1 MFMATIDKAK
11 GQAVEEHSLS
21 SFDKK
26 RGKVAAYSA
35 QKHKKYRVVS
45 VQKMERADIHGHIG
59 KTSEKSESTSQTSKR
74 SETMRKIL
82 YGTNRNNHSNRERKS
97 EVKAQNNASST
108 EAVQDLKKFSYLQNR
123 EVSDSSVSE
132 QRKNITPEM
141 AERMKRA
148 AYLDRL
154 NKDKI
159 KTSAARA
166 DSAPDNTAK
175 SVTSD
180 DTEPHSGYADKKP
193 YEHKFL
199 SETADSII
207 PEVKKAITPEMAE
220 RMKRAAFIEQ
230 KNAEA
235 IRLNRATAVAEA
247 EDVPVEHP
255 KNEEQTE
262 ENISDVPLEHL
273 EDSEEKSPTSTY
285 LGNSD
290 KAVFDTYNGEVRA
303 YRAKKAYGEF
313 AKKQK
318 NSIFP
323 NVGGSVVSAETQKAI
338 SDAQNISQTL
348 QSSDSAGS
356 AVLDVSATLAAVEA
370 KKMVKKLA
378 ETDLKKKKRVDERME
393 NHGNRFGIGSEHA
406 KEVIKDK
413 DEKIKNTNDKSCRSN
428 EADGEKQGSSKVGN
442 GIKLQEEKQEYAKK
456 QRVKEIRN
464 KRKDIFFKENKKI
477 EGSIVNTAVKG
488 GAVKGALKKK
498 AVSLILGGGAG
509 AVVLPVFL
517 AVLVYILISAF
528 FGWLSP
534 FSYSLAGEDNDPNTG
549 LPTEHNAESKAE
561 IIDGYTLMVK
571 NYLDVAQ
578 AYYYLNYGDWYGGV
592 YVYESAGLDF
602 GTFFADYCQDLIAE
616 IQAQYQPLIDQA
628 PNPQAAMAISNAM
641 GEAIRQA
648 LANAR
653 EAALDEYTELI
664 QSLEDELSPNEHRQ
678 HYEVE
683 VGYSS
688 NGVDDATEFSGMPVV
703 GTNQFGNT
711 EINSDLSAEEMLA
724 YVALYKS
731 LITMNPEEENP
742 DADDEEMQLNIT
754 TQDIMDFFEKTEYI
768 PITTEVTHD
777 NPCTG
782 MNCKRRMIQTDSGY
796 FWEYYCDSDH
806 DNLTGEIG
814 ACPAADEL
822 LEKIIDL
829 TGAEENGID
838 TEQAQEIIDSYIDM
852 FKKELDIDEGDFRK
866 FGAADNSKA
875 QEVYQKLIDG
885 ELSGADIWQIDTPIG
900 EEGASEET

>member
-1 MFMATIDKAK
+1 MATIDKAK
-11 GQAVEEHSLS
+11 GQAVEKHSLS

-59 KTSEKSESTSQTSKR
+59 KNSEKSESTPQTSKR
-74 SETMRKIL
+74 SETMRKML
-82 YGTNRNNHSNRERKS
+82 CGTNRNNHSNRDRKNEGKTS
-97 EVKAQNNASST
+97 ENT
-108 EAVQDLKKFSYLQNR
+108 EHSGIFANSEN
-123 EVSDSSVSE
+123 SVSVS
-132 QRKNITPEM
+132 KTITPEI

-180 DTEPHSGYADKKP
+180 DTEPHTGYADKKP

-199 SETADSII
+199 SETADSVI

-235 IRLNRATAVAEA
+235 IRLNRATVVSET

-262 ENISDVPLEHL
+262 ENISDVPVEHL
-273 EDSEEKSPTSTY
+273 EDSEEKSPTSAY
-285 LGNSD
+285 LDNSEH
-290 KAVFDTYNGEVRA
+290 AVFDTYNGEVRA

-318 NSIFP
+318 GSIVP
-323 NVGGSVVSAETQKAI
+323 NAGGSVVSAETQKAI
-338 SDAQNISQTL
+338 NDAQNVFQTL

-428 EADGEKQGSSKVGN
+428 EAAAEKQRSSKVGN

-653 EAALDEYTELI
+653 EAALAEYTELI
-664 QSLEDELSPNEHRQ
+664 QSLEDELSPSEHRQ

-688 NGVDDATEFSGMPVV
+688 NGVDDATEFSGKPVV
-703 GTNQFGNT
+703 GTNHFGNT

-754 TQDIMDFFEKTEYI
+754 PQDIMDFFEKTEYI

-814 ACPAADEL
+814 ACHVADEL

-875 QEVYQKLIDG
+875 QEFYQKLIDG

>member
-1 MFMATIDKAK
+1 MATIDKAK

-59 KTSEKSESTSQTSKR
+59 KNPKKSESTPQTPKR
-74 SETMRKIL
+74 SETMRKML
-82 YGTNRNNHSNRERKS
+82 YGTNRNNHSNRDRKNEGKTS
-97 EVKAQNNASST
+97 ENT
-108 EAVQDLKKFSYLQNR
+108 EHSGIFANSEN
-123 EVSDSSVSE
+123 SVSVS
-132 QRKNITPEM
+132 KTITPEI

-159 KTSAARA
+159 KTFATRS
-166 DSAPDNTAK
+166 DISPDIDVSDNAENHSHDK
-175 SVTSD
+175 MSV
-180 DTEPHSGYADKKP
+180 PHSEYEKK
-193 YEHKFL
+193 YL
-199 SETADSII
+199 SETADSVI
-207 PEVKKAITPEMAE
+207 PKAKKAITPEMAE

-235 IRLNRATAVAEA
+235 IRLNRATVVAE
-247 EDVPVEHP
+247 
-255 KNEEQTE
+255 TE
-262 ENISDVPLEHL
+262 DVPLEHL
-273 EDSEEKSPTSTY
+273 EQTEKNIADVPVEHLEETEEKSPTSTY

-318 NSIFP
+318 GSIVP
-323 NVGGSVVSAETQKAI
+323 NVGGSAVSAETQKAI
-338 SDAQNISQTL
+338 SNVQNVSQTL

-356 AVLDVSATLAAVEA
+356 AVLDVSVTLAAVEA

-393 NHGNRFGIGSEHA
+393 NHGNRFGIGSNHKDKVE
-406 KEVIKDK
+406 KDK
-413 DEKIKNTNDKSCRSN
+413 DEKFKNTNDKSCRSN

-442 GIKLQEEKQEYAKK
+442 SHKLREEKQEYAKEQK
-456 QRVKEIRN
+456 SKKIRN
-464 KRKDIFFKENKKI
+464 RRKDIFFKENKKI

-509 AVVLPVFL
+509 AIVLPVFL

-653 EAALDEYTELI
+653 EAALAEYTELI

-688 NGVDDATEFSGMPVV
+688 NGVDDATEFSGKPVV
-703 GTNQFGNT
+703 GTNYFGNT

-731 LITMNPEEENP
+731 LITMNPDEENP

-754 TQDIMDFFEKTEYI
+754 PQDIMDFFEKTEYI

-814 ACPAADEL
+814 ACPDADEL
-822 LEKIIDL
+822 LEKVIDL

-838 TEQAQEIIDSYIDM
+838 TEQAQKLIDSYIDM

-875 QEVYQKLIDG
+875 QEFYQKLIDG
-885 ELSGADIWQIDTPIG
+885 ELSGADIWEIDTPIG

>member
-1 MFMATIDKAK
+1 MATIDKAK

-59 KTSEKSESTSQTSKR
+59 KNPKKSESTPQTPKR
-74 SETMRKIL
+74 SETMRKML
-82 YGTNRNNHSNRERKS
+82 YGTNRNNHSNRDRKNEGKTS
-97 EVKAQNNASST
+97 ENT
-108 EAVQDLKKFSYLQNR
+108 EHSGIFANSEN
-123 EVSDSSVSE
+123 SVSVS
-132 QRKNITPEM
+132 KTITPEM

-159 KTSAARA
+159 KTSAARS
-166 DSAPDNTAK
+166 DISPDIDVSDNAENHSHDK
-175 SVTSD
+175 MSV
-180 DTEPHSGYADKKP
+180 PHSEYEKK
-193 YEHKFL
+193 YL
-199 SETADSII
+199 SETSDSII

-318 NSIFP
+318 GSIVP

-413 DEKIKNTNDKSCRSN
+413 DEKIQNFKNRDKSHRDE
-428 EADGEKQGSSKVGN
+428 EAAAEKQRSSKVGN
-442 GIKLQEEKQEYAKK
+442 SHKLREEKQEYAKEQK
-456 QRVKEIRN
+456 SKKIRN
-464 KRKDIFFKENKKI
+464 RRKDIFFKENKKI

-498 AVSLILGGGAG
+498 AVSLIMGGGAG

-528 FGWLSP
+528 FGWLST

-602 GTFFADYCQDLIAE
+602 GTFFADHCQDLVAE

-653 EAALDEYTELI
+653 EAALAEYTELI

-688 NGVDDATEFSGMPVV
+688 NGVDDATEFSGKPVV

-731 LITMNPEEENP
+731 LITMNPDEENP

-754 TQDIMDFFEKTEYI
+754 PQDIMDFFEKTEYI
-768 PITTEVTHD
+768 PITTVITHD

-782 MNCKRRMIQTDSGY
+782 MNCKRRLIQTDSGY

-814 ACPAADEL
+814 VCPAADEL

-838 TEQAQEIIDSYIDM
+838 TEQAQELIDSYIDM

-875 QEVYQKLIDG
+875 QEFYQKLIDG

>member
-82 YGTNRNNHSNRERKS
+82 YGTNRNNHSNRERKKEGKTS
-97 EVKAQNNASST
+97 ENT
-108 EAVQDLKKFSYLQNR
+108 EHSGIFANSEN
-123 EVSDSSVSE
+123 SVSVS
-132 QRKNITPEM
+132 KTITPEM

-159 KTSAARA
+159 KTSAAR
-166 DSAPDNTAK
+166 SEISPDIDISDNAGNYSHDK
-175 SVTSD
+175 MSV
-180 DTEPHSGYADKKP
+180 PHSEYEKK
-193 YEHKFL
+193 YL
-199 SETADSII
+199 SETPDSVI
-207 PEVKKAITPEMAE
+207 PEAKKAITPEMAE

-273 EDSEEKSPTSTY
+273 EDSEEKSPTITY

-290 KAVFDTYNGEVRA
+290 KAVFDTYNSEVRA
-303 YRAKKAYGEF
+303 YRAKKAYGDF

-318 NSIFP
+318 SSIVP

-338 SDAQNISQTL
+338 NDAQNVFQTL

-428 EADGEKQGSSKVGN
+428 EAAAEKQRSSKVGN
-442 GIKLQEEKQEYAKK
+442 SHKLREEKQEYAKK
-456 QRVKEIRN
+456 QKSKEIRN
-464 KRKDIFFKENKKI
+464 KRKEIFIKENQKI
-477 EGSIVNTAVKG
+477 PGSVCNAAKGGIVKTAV
-488 GAVKGALKKK
+488 KKK

-509 AVVLPVFL
+509 AIVLPVFL

-602 GTFFADYCQDLIAE
+602 GTFFADHCQDLVAE

-653 EAALDEYTELI
+653 EAALAEYTERI

-688 NGVDDATEFSGMPVV
+688 NGVDDATEFSGKPVV
-703 GTNQFGNT
+703 GTNQLGNT

-731 LITMNPEEENP
+731 LITMNPEETAPDADNP

-754 TQDIMDFFEKTEYI
+754 PQDIMDFFEKTEYI

-782 MNCKRRMIQTDSGY
+782 MNCKRRLIQTDSGY

-838 TEQAQEIIDSYIDM
+838 TEQAQGLIDSYIDM

-875 QEVYQKLIDG
+875 QEFYQKLING

>member
-59 KTSEKSESTSQTSKR
+59 KNPKKSESTPQTPKR
-74 SETMRKIL
+74 SETMRKML
-82 YGTNRNNHSNRERKS
+82 YGTNRNNHSNRDRKNEGKTS
-97 EVKAQNNASST
+97 ENT
-108 EAVQDLKKFSYLQNR
+108 EHSGIFANSEN
-123 EVSDSSVSE
+123 SVSVS
-132 QRKNITPEM
+132 KTITPEI

-159 KTSAARA
+159 KTFATRS
-166 DSAPDNTAK
+166 DISPDIDVSDNAENHSHDK
-175 SVTSD
+175 MSV
-180 DTEPHSGYADKKP
+180 PHSEYEKK
-193 YEHKFL
+193 YL
-199 SETADSII
+199 SETADSVI
-207 PEVKKAITPEMAE
+207 PEAKKAITPEMAE

-235 IRLNRATAVAEA
+235 IRLNRATVVAE
-247 EDVPVEHP
+247 
-255 KNEEQTE
+255 TE
-262 ENISDVPLEHL
+262 DVPLEHL
-273 EDSEEKSPTSTY
+273 EQTEKNIADVPVEHLEETEEKSPTSTY

-318 NSIFP
+318 GSIVP
-323 NVGGSVVSAETQKAI
+323 NVGGSAVSAETQKAI
-338 SDAQNISQTL
+338 SNVQNVSQTL

-393 NHGNRFGIGSEHA
+393 NHGNRFGIGSNHKDKVE
-406 KEVIKDK
+406 KDK

-442 GIKLQEEKQEYAKK
+442 SHKLREEKQEYAKK
-456 QRVKEIRN
+456 QKSKEIRN
-464 KRKDIFFKENKKI
+464 RQKGIFIKENKKI

-498 AVSLILGGGAG
+498 AVSLIMGGGAG
-509 AVVLPVFL
+509 AVILPVFL

-653 EAALDEYTELI
+653 EAALAEYTELI

-688 NGVDDATEFSGMPVV
+688 NGVDDATEFSGKPVV
-703 GTNQFGNT
+703 GTNYFGNT

-731 LITMNPEEENP
+731 LITMNPDEENP

-754 TQDIMDFFEKTEYI
+754 PQDIMDFFEKTEYI

-814 ACPAADEL
+814 ACPAANEL
-822 LEKIIDL
+822 LEKIIEL

-838 TEQAQEIIDSYIDM
+838 TEQAQELIDSYIDM

-875 QEVYQKLIDG
+875 QEFYQKLIDG
-885 ELSGADIWQIDTPIG
+885 ELSGADIWEIDTPIG

>member
-1 MFMATIDKAK
+1 MATIDKAK

-26 RGKVAAYSA
+26 RGKVAACSA

-59 KTSEKSESTSQTSKR
+59 RTSEKSESTSQTPKR

-97 EVKAQNNASST
+97 EVKRENNN
-108 EAVQDLKKFSYLQNR
+108 VQDLKKSSYLQGR
-123 EVSDSSVSE
+123 ENPDSSVSE
-132 QRKNITPEM
+132 QLKSITPEM

-159 KTSAARA
+159 KTSAAR
-166 DSAPDNTAK
+166 SEISPDIDISDNAGNYSHDK
-175 SVTSD
+175 MSV
-180 DTEPHSGYADKKP
+180 PHSEYEKK
-193 YEHKFL
+193 YL
-199 SETADSII
+199 SETTDSVI
-207 PEVKKAITPEMAE
+207 PEAKKAITPEMAE

-318 NSIFP
+318 GSIVP
-323 NVGGSVVSAETQKAI
+323 NVGGSAVSAETQKAI
-338 SDAQNISQTL
+338 SNVQNVSQTL

-393 NHGNRFGIGSEHA
+393 NHGNRFGIGSNHKDKVE
-406 KEVIKDK
+406 KDK
-413 DEKIKNTNDKSCRSN
+413 DEKIKNTNDKSHRSN

-442 GIKLQEEKQEYAKK
+442 SHKLREEKQEYVKK
-456 QRVKEIRN
+456 QKSKEIRN
-464 KRKDIFFKENKKI
+464 RRKDIFFKENKKI

-602 GTFFADYCQDLIAE
+602 GTFFADYCQDLVAE

-653 EAALDEYTELI
+653 EAALAEYTELI
-664 QSLEDELSPNEHRQ
+664 QSLEDELSPSEHRQ

-688 NGVDDATEFSGMPVV
+688 NGVDDATEFSGKPVV
-703 GTNQFGNT
+703 GTNHFGNT

-754 TQDIMDFFEKTEYI
+754 PQDIMDFFEKTEYI

-814 ACPAADEL
+814 ACHVADEL

-875 QEVYQKLIDG
+875 QEFYQKLIDG

>member
-1 MFMATIDKAK
+1 MATIDKAK

-82 YGTNRNNHSNRERKS
+82 YGTNRNNHSNRERKKEGKTS
-97 EVKAQNNASST
+97 ENT
-108 EAVQDLKKFSYLQNR
+108 EHSGIFANSEN
-123 EVSDSSVSE
+123 SVSVS
-132 QRKNITPEM
+132 KTITPEM

-159 KTSAARA
+159 KTSVAR
-166 DSAPDNTAK
+166 SEISPDIVISDNAGNYSHDK
-175 SVTSD
+175 MSV
-180 DTEPHSGYADKKP
+180 PHSEYEKK
-193 YEHKFL
+193 YL
-199 SETADSII
+199 SETPDSVI
-207 PEVKKAITPEMAE
+207 PEVKKAITLEMAE

-235 IRLNRATAVAEA
+235 IRLNRATVVAEA

-273 EDSEEKSPTSTY
+273 EDSEEKSPTITY

-290 KAVFDTYNGEVRA
+290 KAVFDTYNSEVRA
-303 YRAKKAYGEF
+303 YRAKKAYGDF

-318 NSIFP
+318 SSIVP

-338 SDAQNISQTL
+338 NDAQNVFQTL

-428 EADGEKQGSSKVGN
+428 EAAAEKQRSSKVGN
-442 GIKLQEEKQEYAKK
+442 SHKLREEKQEYAKK
-456 QRVKEIRN
+456 QKSKEIRN
-464 KRKDIFFKENKKI
+464 KRKEIFIKENQKI
-477 EGSIVNTAVKG
+477 PGSVCNAAKGGIVKTAV
-488 GAVKGALKKK
+488 KKK

-509 AVVLPVFL
+509 AIVLPVFL

-602 GTFFADYCQDLIAE
+602 GTFFADHCQDLVAE

-653 EAALDEYTELI
+653 EAALAEYTELI

-703 GTNQFGNT
+703 GTNHFGNT

-731 LITMNPEEENP
+731 LITMNPEEEHPDADNP

-754 TQDIMDFFEKTEYI
+754 PQDIMDFFEKTEYI

-822 LEKIIDL
+822 LEKVIDL

-838 TEQAQEIIDSYIDM
+838 TEQAQKLIDSYIDM

-866 FGAADNSKA
+866 FGTADNSKA
-875 QEVYQKLIDG
+875 QEFYQKLIDG

>member
-1 MFMATIDKAK
+1 MATIDKAK

-59 KTSEKSESTSQTSKR
+59 KTSEKSENTAQTPKR
-74 SETMRKIL
+74 FETMRKML

-97 EVKAQNNASST
+97 EVKRENNN
-108 EAVQDLKKFSYLQNR
+108 VQDLKKSSYLQNR
-123 EVSDSSVSE
+123 ENPDSSVSE
-132 QRKNITPEM
+132 QRKSITPEM

-180 DTEPHSGYADKKP
+180 DTEPHTGYADKKP

-199 SETADSII
+199 SETADSVI

-235 IRLNRATAVAEA
+235 IRLNRATAVAET
-247 EDVPVEHP
+247 EDVPAEHS
-255 KNEEQTE
+255 EQTE
-262 ENISDVPLEHL
+262 ENIADVPVEHL
-273 EDSEEKSPTSTY
+273 EESEEKSPASTY

-303 YRAKKAYGEF
+303 YRAKKAYGDF

-318 NSIFP
+318 NSIVP
-323 NVGGSVVSAETQKAI
+323 NVGGFAVSSETQKAI
-338 SDAQNISQTL
+338 SDAQNVFQTL

-393 NHGNRFGIGSEHA
+393 NHGNRFGIGSNH
-406 KEVIKDK
+406 KDEVEKDK
-413 DEKIKNTNDKSCRSN
+413 DEKIKSSNDKSCRSN

-442 GIKLQEEKQEYAKK
+442 SHKLREEKQEYAKK
-456 QRVKEIRN
+456 QKSKEIRN
-464 KRKDIFFKENKKI
+464 RQKGIFIKENKKI

-498 AVSLILGGGAG
+498 AVSLIMGGGAG
-509 AVVLPVFL
+509 AIVLPVFL

-549 LPTEHNAESKAE
+549 LPTEHNAESKTE
-561 IIDGYTLMVK
+561 IIDGYTLIVK

-653 EAALDEYTELI
+653 EAALAEYTELI

-688 NGVDDATEFSGMPVV
+688 NGVDDATEFSGKPVV

-711 EINSDLSAEEMLA
+711 EINSDLSAEKMLA

-754 TQDIMDFFEKTEYI
+754 PQDIMNFFEKTEYI
-768 PITTEVTHD
+768 TITTEVTHD

-782 MNCKRRMIQTDSGY
+782 MNCKRRLIQTDSGY

-875 QEVYQKLIDG
+875 QEFYQKLIDG

>member
-59 KTSEKSESTSQTSKR
+59 KNPKKSESTPQTPKR
-74 SETMRKIL
+74 SETMRKML
-82 YGTNRNNHSNRERKS
+82 YGTNRNNHSNRDRKNEGKTS
-97 EVKAQNNASST
+97 ENT
-108 EAVQDLKKFSYLQNR
+108 EHSGIFANSEN
-123 EVSDSSVSE
+123 SVSVS
-132 QRKNITPEM
+132 KTITPEI

-159 KTSAARA
+159 KTFATRS
-166 DSAPDNTAK
+166 DISPDIDVSDNAENHSHDK
-175 SVTSD
+175 MSV
-180 DTEPHSGYADKKP
+180 PHSEYEKK
-193 YEHKFL
+193 YL
-199 SETADSII
+199 SETADSVI
-207 PEVKKAITPEMAE
+207 PEAKKAITPEMAE

-235 IRLNRATAVAEA
+235 IRLNRATVVAE
-247 EDVPVEHP
+247 
-255 KNEEQTE
+255 TE
-262 ENISDVPLEHL
+262 DVPLEHL
-273 EDSEEKSPTSTY
+273 EQTEKNIADVPVEHLEETEEKSPTSTY

-290 KAVFDTYNGEVRA
+290 KAVFDTYNCEVRA

-318 NSIFP
+318 GSIVP
-323 NVGGSVVSAETQKAI
+323 NVGGSAVSAETQKAI
-338 SDAQNISQTL
+338 SNVQNVSQTL

-393 NHGNRFGIGSEHA
+393 NHGNRFGIGSNHKDKVE
-406 KEVIKDK
+406 KDK

-442 GIKLQEEKQEYAKK
+442 SHKLREEKQEYAKEQK
-456 QRVKEIRN
+456 SKKIRN
-464 KRKDIFFKENKKI
+464 RRKDIFFKENKKI

-509 AVVLPVFL
+509 AIVLPVFL

-602 GTFFADYCQDLIAE
+602 GTFFADHCQDLVAE

-628 PNPQAAMAISNAM
+628 PNQQAAMAISNAM

-653 EAALDEYTELI
+653 EAALAEYTERI

-688 NGVDDATEFSGMPVV
+688 NGVDDATEFSGKPVV

-731 LITMNPEEENP
+731 LITMNPEETAPDADNP

-754 TQDIMDFFEKTEYI
+754 PQDIMDFFEKTEYI

-782 MNCKRRMIQTDSGY
+782 MNCKRRLIQTDSGY

-838 TEQAQEIIDSYIDM
+838 TEQAQGLIDSYIDM

-875 QEVYQKLIDG
+875 QEFYQKLING

>member
-1 MFMATIDKAK
+1 MATIDKAK

-59 KTSEKSESTSQTSKR
+59 KNSEKSESTSQTPKR
-74 SETMRKIL
+74 SETMRKML
-82 YGTNRNNHSNRERKS
+82 YGTNRNNHSNRERKKEGKTS
-97 EVKAQNNASST
+97 ENT
-108 EAVQDLKKFSYLQNR
+108 EHSGIFANSEN
-123 EVSDSSVSE
+123 SVSVS
-132 QRKNITPEM
+132 KTITPEI

-148 AYLDRL
+148 AYLDKL

-159 KTSAARA
+159 KTAAARA
-166 DSAPDNTAK
+166 DSVPDSAAK
-175 SVTSD
+175 PVASA
-180 DTEPHSGYADKKP
+180 DTVPHSGYEDKKP

-199 SETADSII
+199 SETADSVI
-207 PEVKKAITPEMAE
+207 PEVKKAITPKMAE

-235 IRLNRATAVAEA
+235 IRLNRATVVAEA

-273 EDSEEKSPTSTY
+273 EDSEGKSHTSTY

-303 YRAKKAYGEF
+303 YRAKKAYGDF

-318 NSIFP
+318 SSIVP

-338 SDAQNISQTL
+338 SDVQNVSQTL

-428 EADGEKQGSSKVGN
+428 EADGEKQRSSKVGN

-653 EAALDEYTELI
+653 EAALAEYTELI
-664 QSLEDELSPNEHRQ
+664 QSLEDELSPSEHRQ

-688 NGVDDATEFSGMPVV
+688 NGVDDATEFSGKPVV

-731 LITMNPEEENP
+731 LITMNPDEENP

-754 TQDIMDFFEKTEYI
+754 PQDIMDFFEKTEYI
-768 PITTEVTHD
+768 PITTVITHD

-782 MNCKRRMIQTDSGY
+782 MNCKRRLIQTDSGY

-814 ACPAADEL
+814 VCPAADEL

-838 TEQAQEIIDSYIDM
+838 TEQAQELIDSYIDM

-875 QEVYQKLIDG
+875 QEFYQKLIDG

>member
-1 MFMATIDKAK
+1 MATIDKAK

-59 KTSEKSESTSQTSKR
+59 KNPKKSESTPQTPKR
-74 SETMRKIL
+74 SETMRKML
-82 YGTNRNNHSNRERKS
+82 YGTNRNNHSNRDRKNEGKTS
-97 EVKAQNNASST
+97 ENT
-108 EAVQDLKKFSYLQNR
+108 EHSGIFANSEN
-123 EVSDSSVSE
+123 SVSVS
-132 QRKNITPEM
+132 KTITPEI

-159 KTSAARA
+159 KTFATRS
-166 DSAPDNTAK
+166 DISPDIDVSDNAENHSHDK
-175 SVTSD
+175 MSV
-180 DTEPHSGYADKKP
+180 PHSEYEKK
-193 YEHKFL
+193 YL
-199 SETADSII
+199 SETADSVI
-207 PEVKKAITPEMAE
+207 PEAKKAITPEMAE

-235 IRLNRATAVAEA
+235 IRLNRATVVAE
-247 EDVPVEHP
+247 
-255 KNEEQTE
+255 TE
-262 ENISDVPLEHL
+262 DVPLEHL
-273 EDSEEKSPTSTY
+273 EQTEKNIADVPVEHLEETEEKSPTSTY

-318 NSIFP
+318 GSIVP
-323 NVGGSVVSAETQKAI
+323 NVGGSAVSAETQKAI
-338 SDAQNISQTL
+338 SNVQNVSQTL

-393 NHGNRFGIGSEHA
+393 NHGNRFGIGSNHKDKVE
-406 KEVIKDK
+406 KDK

-442 GIKLQEEKQEYAKK
+442 SHKLREEKQEYAKEQK
-456 QRVKEIRN
+456 SKKIRN
-464 KRKDIFFKENKKI
+464 RRKDIFFKENKKI

-509 AVVLPVFL
+509 AIVLPVFL

-602 GTFFADYCQDLIAE
+602 GTFFADHCQDLVAE

-628 PNPQAAMAISNAM
+628 PNQQAAMAISNAM

-653 EAALDEYTELI
+653 EAALAEYTERI

-688 NGVDDATEFSGMPVV
+688 NGVDDATEFSGKPVV

-731 LITMNPEEENP
+731 LITMNPEETAPDADNP

-754 TQDIMDFFEKTEYI
+754 PQDIMDFFEKTEYI

-782 MNCKRRMIQTDSGY
+782 MNCKRRLIQTDSGY

-838 TEQAQEIIDSYIDM
+838 TEQAQGLIDSYIDM

-875 QEVYQKLIDG
+875 QEFYQKLING

>member
-1 MFMATIDKAK
+1 MATIDKAK

-59 KTSEKSESTSQTSKR
+59 TTSEKSESTPQTSKR
-74 SETMRKIL
+74 SETMRKML
-82 YGTNRNNHSNRERKS
+82 YGTNRNNHSNRERKKEGKTS
-97 EVKAQNNASST
+97 ENT
-108 EAVQDLKKFSYLQNR
+108 EHSGIFANSEN
-123 EVSDSSVSE
+123 SVSVS
-132 QRKNITPEM
+132 KTITPEI

-166 DSAPDNTAK
+166 DSVPDSAAK
-175 SVTSD
+175 PVASA
-180 DTEPHSGYADKKP
+180 DTVPHSGYEDKKSN
-193 YEHKFL
+193 EHKFL
-199 SETADSII
+199 SETADSVI
-207 PEVKKAITPEMAE
+207 PEAKKAITPEMAE

-235 IRLNRATAVAEA
+235 IRLNRATAVAE
-247 EDVPVEHP
+247 
-255 KNEEQTE
+255 TE
-262 ENISDVPLEHL
+262 DVPLEHL
-273 EDSEEKSPTSTY
+273 EQTEENIADVPVEHLEESEEKSPASTY

-323 NVGGSVVSAETQKAI
+323 NVGGFAVSSETQKAI
-338 SDAQNISQTL
+338 SDAQNVSQTL

-428 EADGEKQGSSKVGN
+428 EAAAEKQRSSKVGN
-442 GIKLQEEKQEYAKK
+442 SHKLREEKQEYAKK
-456 QRVKEIRN
+456 QKSKEIRN
-464 KRKDIFFKENKKI
+464 KRKEIFIKENQKI
-477 EGSIVNTAVKG
+477 PGSVCNAAKGGIVKTAV
-488 GAVKGALKKK
+488 KKK

-509 AVVLPVFL
+509 AIVLPVFL

-602 GTFFADYCQDLIAE
+602 GTFFADHCQDLVAE

-653 EAALDEYTELI
+653 EAALAEYTELI

-703 GTNQFGNT
+703 GTNHFGNT

-731 LITMNPEEENP
+731 LITMNPEEEHPDADNP

-754 TQDIMDFFEKTEYI
+754 PQDIMDFFEKTEYI

-782 MNCKRRMIQTDSGY
+782 MNCKRRLIQTDSGY

-806 DNLTGEIG
+806 DNLTGEIS

-875 QEVYQKLIDG
+875 QEFYQKLING

>member
-59 KTSEKSESTSQTSKR
+59 KNSEKSESTSQTPKR
-74 SETMRKIL
+74 SETMRKML
-82 YGTNRNNHSNRERKS
+82 YGNNQNNRDRKS
-97 EVKAQNNASST
+97 EVKRETDN
-108 EAVQDLKKFSYLQNR
+108 VQDLKKFSYLQNR
-123 EVSDSSVSE
+123 ENSDSSVSE
-132 QRKNITPEM
+132 QRKSITPEM

-180 DTEPHSGYADKKP
+180 DTEPHSGYADKKS

-199 SETADSII
+199 SENAVSVI

-235 IRLNRATAVAEA
+235 IRLNRATAVAET
-247 EDVPVEHP
+247 EDVPLEHL
-255 KNEEQTE
+255 EQTE
-262 ENISDVPLEHL
+262 ENISDVPVEHL
-273 EDSEEKSPTSTY
+273 EEAEEKSPASTY

-318 NSIFP
+318 GSIVP
-323 NVGGSVVSAETQKAI
+323 NAGGSVVSAETQKAI
-338 SDAQNISQTL
+338 NDAQNVFQTL

-428 EADGEKQGSSKVGN
+428 EAAAEKQRSSKVGN

-653 EAALDEYTELI
+653 EAALAEYTELI
-664 QSLEDELSPNEHRQ
+664 QSLEDELSPSEHRQ

-688 NGVDDATEFSGMPVV
+688 NGVDDATEFSGKPVV
-703 GTNQFGNT
+703 GTNHFGNT

-754 TQDIMDFFEKTEYI
+754 PQDIMDFFEKTEYI

-814 ACPAADEL
+814 ACHVADEL

-875 QEVYQKLIDG
+875 QEFYQKLIDG

>member
-59 KTSEKSESTSQTSKR
+59 KNPKKSESTPQTPKR
-74 SETMRKIL
+74 SETMRKML
-82 YGTNRNNHSNRERKS
+82 YGTNRNNHSNRDRKNEGKTS
-97 EVKAQNNASST
+97 ENT
-108 EAVQDLKKFSYLQNR
+108 EHSGIFANSEN
-123 EVSDSSVSE
+123 SVSVS
-132 QRKNITPEM
+132 KTITPEI

-159 KTSAARA
+159 KTFATRS
-166 DSAPDNTAK
+166 DISPDIDVSDNAENHSHDK
-175 SVTSD
+175 MSV
-180 DTEPHSGYADKKP
+180 PHSEYEKK
-193 YEHKFL
+193 YL
-199 SETADSII
+199 SETADSVI
-207 PEVKKAITPEMAE
+207 PEAKKAITPEMAE

-235 IRLNRATAVAEA
+235 IRLNRATVVAE
-247 EDVPVEHP
+247 
-255 KNEEQTE
+255 TE
-262 ENISDVPLEHL
+262 DVPLEHL
-273 EDSEEKSPTSTY
+273 EQTEKNIADVPVEHLEETEEKSPTSTY

-318 NSIFP
+318 GSIVP
-323 NVGGSVVSAETQKAI
+323 NVGGSAVSAETQKAI
-338 SDAQNISQTL
+338 SNVQNVSQTL

-393 NHGNRFGIGSEHA
+393 NHGNRFGIGSNHKDKVE
-406 KEVIKDK
+406 KDK

-442 GIKLQEEKQEYAKK
+442 SHKLREEKQEYAKEQK
-456 QRVKEIRN
+456 SKKIRN
-464 KRKDIFFKENKKI
+464 RRKDIFFKENKKI

-509 AVVLPVFL
+509 AIVLPVFL

-602 GTFFADYCQDLIAE
+602 GTFFADHCQDLVAE

-628 PNPQAAMAISNAM
+628 PNQQAAMAISNAM

-653 EAALDEYTELI
+653 EAALAEYTERI

-688 NGVDDATEFSGMPVV
+688 NGVDDATEFSGKPVV

-731 LITMNPEEENP
+731 LITMNPEETAPDADNP

-754 TQDIMDFFEKTEYI
+754 PQDIMDFFEKTEYI

-782 MNCKRRMIQTDSGY
+782 MNCKRRLIQTDSGY

-838 TEQAQEIIDSYIDM
+838 TEQAQGLIDSYIDM

-875 QEVYQKLIDG
+875 QEFYQKLING

>member
-11 GQAVEEHSLS
+11 GQAVEKHSLS

-35 QKHKKYRVVS
+35 LKHKKYRVVS

-59 KTSEKSESTSQTSKR
+59 KNSEKSESTPQTSKR
-74 SETMRKIL
+74 SETMRKML
-82 YGTNRNNHSNRERKS
+82 CGTNRNNHSNRDRKNEGKTS
-97 EVKAQNNASST
+97 ENT
-108 EAVQDLKKFSYLQNR
+108 EHSGIFANSEN
-123 EVSDSSVSE
+123 SVSVS
-132 QRKNITPEM
+132 KTITPEI

-180 DTEPHSGYADKKP
+180 DTEPHTGYADKKP

-199 SETADSII
+199 SETADSVI

-235 IRLNRATAVAEA
+235 IRLNRATVVSET

-262 ENISDVPLEHL
+262 ENISDVPVEHL
-273 EDSEEKSPTSTY
+273 EDSEEKSPTSAY
-285 LGNSD
+285 LDNSEH
-290 KAVFDTYNGEVRA
+290 AVFDTYNGEVRA

-318 NSIFP
+318 GSIVP
-323 NVGGSVVSAETQKAI
+323 NAGGSVVSAETQKAI
-338 SDAQNISQTL
+338 NDAQNVFQTL

-428 EADGEKQGSSKVGN
+428 EAAAEKQRSSKVGN

-653 EAALDEYTELI
+653 EAALAEYTELI
-664 QSLEDELSPNEHRQ
+664 QSLEDELSPSEHRQ

-688 NGVDDATEFSGMPVV
+688 NGVDDATEFSGKPVV
-703 GTNQFGNT
+703 GTNHFGNT

-754 TQDIMDFFEKTEYI
+754 PQDIMDFFEKTEYI

-814 ACPAADEL
+814 ACHVADEL

-875 QEVYQKLIDG
+875 QEFYQKLIDG

>member
-1 MFMATIDKAK
+1 MATIDKAK
-11 GQAVEEHSLS
+11 GQAVEKHSLS

-59 KTSEKSESTSQTSKR
+59 KNSEKSESTPQTSKR
-74 SETMRKIL
+74 SETMRKML
-82 YGTNRNNHSNRERKS
+82 CGTNRNNHSNRDRKNEGKTS
-97 EVKAQNNASST
+97 ENT
-108 EAVQDLKKFSYLQNR
+108 EHSGIFANSEN
-123 EVSDSSVSE
+123 SVSVS
-132 QRKNITPEM
+132 KTITPEI

-180 DTEPHSGYADKKP
+180 DTEPHTGYADKKP

-199 SETADSII
+199 SETADSVI

-235 IRLNRATAVAEA
+235 IRLNRATVVSET

-262 ENISDVPLEHL
+262 ENISDVPVKHL
-273 EDSEEKSPTSTY
+273 EDSEEKSPTSAY
-285 LGNSD
+285 LDNSEH
-290 KAVFDTYNGEVRA
+290 AVFDTYNGEVRA

-318 NSIFP
+318 GSIVP
-323 NVGGSVVSAETQKAI
+323 NAGGSVVSAETQKAI
-338 SDAQNISQTL
+338 SDAQNVFQTL

-393 NHGNRFGIGSEHA
+393 NHGNRFGIGSNH
-406 KEVIKDK
+406 KDEVEKDK
-413 DEKIKNTNDKSCRSN
+413 DEKIKSSNDKSCRSN

-442 GIKLQEEKQEYAKK
+442 SHKLREEKQEYAKK
-456 QRVKEIRN
+456 QKSKEIRN
-464 KRKDIFFKENKKI
+464 RQKGIFIKENKKI

-498 AVSLILGGGAG
+498 AVSLIMGGGAG
-509 AVVLPVFL
+509 AIVLPVFL

-549 LPTEHNAESKAE
+549 LPTEHNAESKTE

-653 EAALDEYTELI
+653 EAALAEYTELI

-688 NGVDDATEFSGMPVV
+688 NGVDDATEFSGKPVV

-711 EINSDLSAEEMLA
+711 EINSDLSAEKMLA

-754 TQDIMDFFEKTEYI
+754 PQDIMNFFEKTEYI
-768 PITTEVTHD
+768 TITTEVTHD

-782 MNCKRRMIQTDSGY
+782 MNCKRRLIQTDSGY

-875 QEVYQKLIDG
+875 QEFYQKLIDG

>member
-1 MFMATIDKAK
+1 MATIDKAK

-59 KTSEKSESTSQTSKR
+59 TTSEKSESTPQTSKR
-74 SETMRKIL
+74 SETMRKML
-82 YGTNRNNHSNRERKS
+82 YGTNRNNHSNRERKKEGKTS
-97 EVKAQNNASST
+97 ENT
-108 EAVQDLKKFSYLQNR
+108 EHSGIFANSEN
-123 EVSDSSVSE
+123 SVSVS
-132 QRKNITPEM
+132 KTITPEI

-166 DSAPDNTAK
+166 DSVPDSAAK
-175 SVTSD
+175 PVASA
-180 DTEPHSGYADKKP
+180 DTVPHSGYEDKKSN
-193 YEHKFL
+193 EHKFL
-199 SETADSII
+199 SETADSVI
-207 PEVKKAITPEMAE
+207 PEAKKAITPEMAE

-235 IRLNRATAVAEA
+235 IRLNRATAVAET
-247 EDVPVEHP
+247 EDVPVEYP

-273 EDSEEKSPTSTY
+273 EDSEEKSPTITY

-290 KAVFDTYNGEVRA
+290 KAVFDTYNSEVRA
-303 YRAKKAYGEF
+303 YRAKKAYGDF

-318 NSIFP
+318 SSIVP

-338 SDAQNISQTL
+338 NDAQNVFQTL

-442 GIKLQEEKQEYAKK
+442 SHKLREEKQEYAKK
-456 QRVKEIRN
+456 QKSKEIRN
-464 KRKDIFFKENKKI
+464 KRKEIFIKENQKI
-477 EGSIVNTAVKG
+477 PGSVCNAAKGGIVKTAV
-488 GAVKGALKKK
+488 KKK

-509 AVVLPVFL
+509 AIVLPVFL

-602 GTFFADYCQDLIAE
+602 GTFFADHCQDLVAE

-653 EAALDEYTELI
+653 EAALAEYTELI

-688 NGVDDATEFSGMPVV
+688 NGVDDATEFSGKPVV
-703 GTNQFGNT
+703 GTNHFGNT

-754 TQDIMDFFEKTEYI
+754 PQDIMDFFEKTEYI

-782 MNCKRRMIQTDSGY
+782 MNCKRRLIQTDSGY

-822 LEKIIDL
+822 LEKIIEL

-838 TEQAQEIIDSYIDM
+838 TEQAQGLIDSYIDM

-875 QEVYQKLIDG
+875 QEFYQKLIDG

-900 EEGASEET
+900 EEEADEET

>member
-1 MFMATIDKAK
+1 MATIDKAK

-59 KTSEKSESTSQTSKR
+59 KNPKKSESTPQTPKR
-74 SETMRKIL
+74 SETMRKML
-82 YGTNRNNHSNRERKS
+82 YGTNRNNHSNRDRKNEGKTS
-97 EVKAQNNASST
+97 ENT
-108 EAVQDLKKFSYLQNR
+108 EHSGIFANSEN
-123 EVSDSSVSE
+123 SVSVS
-132 QRKNITPEM
+132 KTITPEI

-159 KTSAARA
+159 KTFATRS
-166 DSAPDNTAK
+166 DISPDIDVSDNAENHSHDK
-175 SVTSD
+175 MSV
-180 DTEPHSGYADKKP
+180 PHSEYEKK
-193 YEHKFL
+193 YL
-199 SETADSII
+199 SETADSVI
-207 PEVKKAITPEMAE
+207 PEAKKAITPEMAE

-235 IRLNRATAVAEA
+235 IRLNRATVVAE
-247 EDVPVEHP
+247 
-255 KNEEQTE
+255 TE
-262 ENISDVPLEHL
+262 DVPLEHL
-273 EDSEEKSPTSTY
+273 EQTEKNIADVPVEHLEETEEKSPTSTY

-318 NSIFP
+318 GSIVP
-323 NVGGSVVSAETQKAI
+323 NVGGSAVSAETQKAI
-338 SDAQNISQTL
+338 SNVQNVSQTL

-356 AVLDVSATLAAVEA
+356 AVLDVSVTLAAVEA

-393 NHGNRFGIGSEHA
+393 NHGNRFGIGSNHKDKVE
-406 KEVIKDK
+406 KDK

-428 EADGEKQGSSKVGN
+428 EAAAEKQRSSKVGN

-653 EAALDEYTELI
+653 EAALAEYTELI
-664 QSLEDELSPNEHRQ
+664 QSLEDELSPSEHRQ

-688 NGVDDATEFSGMPVV
+688 NGVDDATEFSGKPVV
-703 GTNQFGNT
+703 GTNHFGNT

-754 TQDIMDFFEKTEYI
+754 PQDIMDFFEKTEYI

-782 MNCKRRMIQTDSGY
+782 MNCKRRLIQTDSGY

-806 DNLTGEIG
+806 DNLTGEIS

-838 TEQAQEIIDSYIDM
+838 TEQAQKLIDSYIDM

-875 QEVYQKLIDG
+875 QEFYQKLIDG
-885 ELSGADIWQIDTPIG
+885 ELSGADIWEIDTPIG

>member
-1 MFMATIDKAK
+1 MATIDKAK
-11 GQAVEEHSLS
+11 GQAVEKHSLS

-35 QKHKKYRVVS
+35 LKHKKYRVVS

-59 KTSEKSESTSQTSKR
+59 KNSEKSESTPQTSKR
-74 SETMRKIL
+74 SETMRKML
-82 YGTNRNNHSNRERKS
+82 CGTNRNNHSNRDRKNEGKTS
-97 EVKAQNNASST
+97 ENT
-108 EAVQDLKKFSYLQNR
+108 EHSGIFANSEN
-123 EVSDSSVSE
+123 SVSVS
-132 QRKNITPEM
+132 KTITPEI

-180 DTEPHSGYADKKP
+180 DTEPHTGYADKKP

-199 SETADSII
+199 SETADSVI

-235 IRLNRATAVAEA
+235 IRLNRATVVSET

-262 ENISDVPLEHL
+262 ENISDVPVEHL
-273 EDSEEKSPTSTY
+273 EDSEEKSPTSAY
-285 LGNSD
+285 LDNSEH
-290 KAVFDTYNGEVRA
+290 AVFDTYNGEVRA

-318 NSIFP
+318 GSIVP
-323 NVGGSVVSAETQKAI
+323 NAGGSVVSAETQKAI
-338 SDAQNISQTL
+338 NDAQNVFQTL

-428 EADGEKQGSSKVGN
+428 EAAAEKQRSSKVGN

-653 EAALDEYTELI
+653 EAALAEYTELI
-664 QSLEDELSPNEHRQ
+664 QSLEDELSPSEHRQ

-688 NGVDDATEFSGMPVV
+688 NGVDDATEFSGKPVV
-703 GTNQFGNT
+703 GTNHFGNT

-754 TQDIMDFFEKTEYI
+754 PQDIMDFFEKTEYI

-814 ACPAADEL
+814 ACHVADEL

-875 QEVYQKLIDG
+875 QEFYQKLIDG

>member
-59 KTSEKSESTSQTSKR
+59 KNSEKSESTSQTPKR
-74 SETMRKIL
+74 SETMRKML
-82 YGTNRNNHSNRERKS
+82 YGTNRNNHSNRDRKNEGRTS
-97 EVKAQNNASST
+97 ENT
-108 EAVQDLKKFSYLQNR
+108 EHSGIFANSEN
-123 EVSDSSVSE
+123 SVSVS
-132 QRKNITPEM
+132 KTITPEI

-159 KTSAARA
+159 KTSAAR
-166 DSAPDNTAK
+166 SEISPDIVISDNAGNYSHDK
-175 SVTSD
+175 MSV
-180 DTEPHSGYADKKP
+180 PHSEYEKK
-193 YEHKFL
+193 YL
-199 SETADSII
+199 SETADSVI

-235 IRLNRATAVAEA
+235 IRLNRATVVAEA

-262 ENISDVPLEHL
+262 ENISDVPVEHL
-273 EDSEEKSPTSTY
+273 EDSEEKSPTSAY

-303 YRAKKAYGEF
+303 YRAKKAFGEF

-318 NSIFP
+318 NSGNSVI
-323 NVGGSVVSAETQKAI
+323 GTVVSSETQKAI
-338 SDAQNISQTL
+338 SDAQNVSQTL

-413 DEKIKNTNDKSCRSN
+413 DEKIQNSKNRDKSHRDE
-428 EADGEKQGSSKVGN
+428 EAAAEKQRSSKFGN

-464 KRKDIFFKENKKI
+464 RRKDIFFKENKKI

-498 AVSLILGGGAG
+498 AVSLIMGGGAG
-509 AVVLPVFL
+509 AVILPVFL

-602 GTFFADYCQDLIAE
+602 GTFFADYCQDLVAE

-653 EAALDEYTELI
+653 EAALAEYTELI

-688 NGVDDATEFSGMPVV
+688 NGVDDATEFSGKPVV

-731 LITMNPEEENP
+731 LITMNPDEENP

-754 TQDIMDFFEKTEYI
+754 PQDIMDFFEKTEYI

-782 MNCKRRMIQTDSGY
+782 MNCKRRLIQTDSGY

-838 TEQAQEIIDSYIDM
+838 TEQAQGLIDSYIDM

-875 QEVYQKLIDG
+875 QEFYQKLING

>member
-1 MFMATIDKAK
+1 MATIDKAK

-59 KTSEKSESTSQTSKR
+59 KNSEKSESTSQTPKR
-74 SETMRKIL
+74 SETMRKML
-82 YGTNRNNHSNRERKS
+82 YGNNQNNRDRKS
-97 EVKAQNNASST
+97 EVKRETDN
-108 EAVQDLKKFSYLQNR
+108 VQDLKKFSYLQNR
-123 EVSDSSVSE
+123 ENSDSSVSE
-132 QRKNITPEM
+132 QRKSITPEM

-180 DTEPHSGYADKKP
+180 DTEPHSGYADKKS

-199 SETADSII
+199 SENAVSVI

-235 IRLNRATAVAEA
+235 IRLNRATAVAET
-247 EDVPVEHP
+247 EDVPLEHL
-255 KNEEQTE
+255 EQTE
-262 ENISDVPLEHL
+262 ENISDVPVEHL
-273 EDSEEKSPTSTY
+273 EEAEEKSPASTY

-318 NSIFP
+318 GSIVP
-323 NVGGSVVSAETQKAI
+323 NAGGSVVSAETQKAI
-338 SDAQNISQTL
+338 NDAQNVFQTL

-428 EADGEKQGSSKVGN
+428 EAAAEKQRSSKVGN

-653 EAALDEYTELI
+653 EAALAEYTELI
-664 QSLEDELSPNEHRQ
+664 QSLEDELSPSEHRQ

-688 NGVDDATEFSGMPVV
+688 NGVDDATEFSGKPVV
-703 GTNQFGNT
+703 GTNHFGNT

-754 TQDIMDFFEKTEYI
+754 PQDIMDFFEKTEYI

-814 ACPAADEL
+814 ACHVADEL

-875 QEVYQKLIDG
+875 QEFYQKLIDG

>member
-11 GQAVEEHSLS
+11 GQAVEKHSLS

-35 QKHKKYRVVS
+35 QTHKNYRVVS

-59 KTSEKSESTSQTSKR
+59 KNSEKSESTPQTSKR
-74 SETMRKIL
+74 SETMRKML
-82 YGTNRNNHSNRERKS
+82 CGTNRNNHSNRDRKNEGKTS
-97 EVKAQNNASST
+97 ENT
-108 EAVQDLKKFSYLQNR
+108 EHSGIFANSEN
-123 EVSDSSVSE
+123 SVSVS
-132 QRKNITPEM
+132 KTITPEI

-180 DTEPHSGYADKKP
+180 DTEPHTGYADKKP

-199 SETADSII
+199 SETADSVI

-235 IRLNRATAVAEA
+235 IRLNRATVVSET

-262 ENISDVPLEHL
+262 ENISDVPVEHL
-273 EDSEEKSPTSTY
+273 EDSEEKSPTSAY
-285 LGNSD
+285 LDNSEH
-290 KAVFDTYNGEVRA
+290 AVFDTYNGEVRA

-318 NSIFP
+318 GSIVP
-323 NVGGSVVSAETQKAI
+323 NAGGSVVSAETQKAI
-338 SDAQNISQTL
+338 NDAQNVFQTL

-413 DEKIKNTNDKSCRSN
+413 DEKIKKTNDKSCRSN
-428 EADGEKQGSSKVGN
+428 EAAAEKQRSSKVGN

-653 EAALDEYTELI
+653 EAALAEYTELI
-664 QSLEDELSPNEHRQ
+664 QSLEDELSPSEHRQ

-688 NGVDDATEFSGMPVV
+688 NGVDDATEFSGKPVV
-703 GTNQFGNT
+703 GTNHFGNT

-754 TQDIMDFFEKTEYI
+754 PQDIMDFFEKTEYI

-814 ACPAADEL
+814 ACHVADEL

-875 QEVYQKLIDG
+875 QEFYQKLIDG

>member
-1 MFMATIDKAK
+1 MATIDKAK

-59 KTSEKSESTSQTSKR
+59 KNPKKSESTPQTPKR
-74 SETMRKIL
+74 SETMRKML
-82 YGTNRNNHSNRERKS
+82 YGTNRNNHSNRDRKNEGKTS
-97 EVKAQNNASST
+97 ENT
-108 EAVQDLKKFSYLQNR
+108 EHSGIFANSEN
-123 EVSDSSVSE
+123 SVSVS
-132 QRKNITPEM
+132 KTITPEI

-159 KTSAARA
+159 KTFATRS
-166 DSAPDNTAK
+166 DISPDIDVSDNAENHSHDK
-175 SVTSD
+175 MSV
-180 DTEPHSGYADKKP
+180 PHSEYKKK
-193 YEHKFL
+193 YL
-199 SETADSII
+199 SETADSVI
-207 PEVKKAITPEMAE
+207 PEAKKAITPEMAE

-235 IRLNRATAVAEA
+235 IRLNRATVVAE
-247 EDVPVEHP
+247 
-255 KNEEQTE
+255 TE
-262 ENISDVPLEHL
+262 DVPLEHL
-273 EDSEEKSPTSTY
+273 EQTEKNIADVPVEHLEETEEKSPTSTY

-318 NSIFP
+318 GSIVP
-323 NVGGSVVSAETQKAI
+323 NVGGSAVSAETQKAI
-338 SDAQNISQTL
+338 SNVQNVSQTL

-393 NHGNRFGIGSEHA
+393 NHGNRFGIGSNHKDKVE
-406 KEVIKDK
+406 KDK

-442 GIKLQEEKQEYAKK
+442 SHKLREEKQEYAKEQK
-456 QRVKEIRN
+456 SKKIRN
-464 KRKDIFFKENKKI
+464 RRKDIFFKENKKI

-509 AVVLPVFL
+509 AIVLPVFL

-602 GTFFADYCQDLIAE
+602 GTFFADHCQDLVAE

-653 EAALDEYTELI
+653 EAALAEYTERI

-688 NGVDDATEFSGMPVV
+688 NGVDDATEFSGKPVV

-731 LITMNPEEENP
+731 LITMNPEETAPDADNP

-754 TQDIMDFFEKTEYI
+754 PQDIMDFFEKTEYI

-782 MNCKRRMIQTDSGY
+782 MNCKRRLIQTDSGY

-838 TEQAQEIIDSYIDM
+838 TEQAQGLIDSYIDM

-875 QEVYQKLIDG
+875 QEFYQKLING

>member
-11 GQAVEEHSLS
+11 GQAVEKHSLS

-59 KTSEKSESTSQTSKR
+59 KNSEKSESTPQTSKR
-74 SETMRKIL
+74 SETMRKML
-82 YGTNRNNHSNRERKS
+82 CGTNRNNHSNRDRKNEGKTS
-97 EVKAQNNASST
+97 ENT
-108 EAVQDLKKFSYLQNR
+108 EHSGIFANSEN
-123 EVSDSSVSE
+123 SVSVS
-132 QRKNITPEM
+132 KTITPEI

-180 DTEPHSGYADKKP
+180 DTEPHTGYADKKP

-199 SETADSII
+199 SETADSVI

-235 IRLNRATAVAEA
+235 IRLNRATVVSET

-262 ENISDVPLEHL
+262 ENISDVPVKHL
-273 EDSEEKSPTSTY
+273 EDSEEKSPTSAY
-285 LGNSD
+285 LDNSEH
-290 KAVFDTYNGEVRA
+290 AVFDTYNGEVRA

-318 NSIFP
+318 GSIVP
-323 NVGGSVVSAETQKAI
+323 NAGGSVVSAETQKAI
-338 SDAQNISQTL
+338 NDAQNVFQTL

-428 EADGEKQGSSKVGN
+428 EAAAEKQRSSKVGN
-442 GIKLQEEKQEYAKK
+442 SHKLREEKQEYAKK
-456 QRVKEIRN
+456 QKSKEIRN
-464 KRKDIFFKENKKI
+464 KRKEIFIKENQKI
-477 EGSIVNTAVKG
+477 PGSVCNAAKGGIVKTAV
-488 GAVKGALKKK
+488 KKK

-509 AVVLPVFL
+509 AIVLPVFL

-602 GTFFADYCQDLIAE
+602 GTFFADHCQDLVAE

-653 EAALDEYTELI
+653 EAALAEYTELI

-703 GTNQFGNT
+703 GTNHFGNT

-731 LITMNPEEENP
+731 LITMNPEEEHPDADNP

-754 TQDIMDFFEKTEYI
+754 PQDIMDFFEKTEYI

-782 MNCKRRMIQTDSGY
+782 MNCKRRLIQTDSGY

-806 DNLTGEIG
+806 DNLTGEIS

-875 QEVYQKLIDG
+875 QEFYQKLING

>member
-11 GQAVEEHSLS
+11 GQAVEKHSLS

-59 KTSEKSESTSQTSKR
+59 KNSEKSESTPQTSKR
-74 SETMRKIL
+74 SETMRKML
-82 YGTNRNNHSNRERKS
+82 CGTNRNNHSNRDRKNEGKTS
-97 EVKAQNNASST
+97 ENT
-108 EAVQDLKKFSYLQNR
+108 EHSGIFANSEN
-123 EVSDSSVSE
+123 SVSVS
-132 QRKNITPEM
+132 KTITPEI

-180 DTEPHSGYADKKP
+180 DTEPHTGYADKKP

-199 SETADSII
+199 SETADSVI

-235 IRLNRATAVAEA
+235 IRLNRATVVSET

-262 ENISDVPLEHL
+262 ENISDVPVEHL
-273 EDSEEKSPTSTY
+273 EDSEEKSPTSAY
-285 LGNSD
+285 LDNSEH
-290 KAVFDTYNGEVRA
+290 AVFDTYNGEVRA

-318 NSIFP
+318 GSIVP
-323 NVGGSVVSAETQKAI
+323 NASGSVVSAETQKAI
-338 SDAQNISQTL
+338 NDAQNVFQTL

-428 EADGEKQGSSKVGN
+428 EAAAEKQRSSKVGN

-653 EAALDEYTELI
+653 EAALAEYTELI
-664 QSLEDELSPNEHRQ
+664 QSLEDELSPSEHRQ

-688 NGVDDATEFSGMPVV
+688 NGVDDATEFSGKPVV
-703 GTNQFGNT
+703 GTNHFGNT

-754 TQDIMDFFEKTEYI
+754 PQDIMDFFEKTEYI

-814 ACPAADEL
+814 ACHVADEL

-875 QEVYQKLIDG
+875 QEFYQKLIDG

>member
-1 MFMATIDKAK
+1 MATIDKAK

-59 KTSEKSESTSQTSKR
+59 KNPKKSESTPQTPKR
-74 SETMRKIL
+74 SETMRKML
-82 YGTNRNNHSNRERKS
+82 YGTNRNNHSNRDRKNEGKTS
-97 EVKAQNNASST
+97 ENT
-108 EAVQDLKKFSYLQNR
+108 EHSGIFANSEN
-123 EVSDSSVSE
+123 SVSVS
-132 QRKNITPEM
+132 KTITPEI

-159 KTSAARA
+159 KTFATRS
-166 DSAPDNTAK
+166 DISPDIDVSDNAENHSHDK
-175 SVTSD
+175 MSV
-180 DTEPHSGYADKKP
+180 PHSEYKKK
-193 YEHKFL
+193 YL
-199 SETADSII
+199 SETADSVI
-207 PEVKKAITPEMAE
+207 PEAKKAITPEMAE

-235 IRLNRATAVAEA
+235 IRLNRATVVAE
-247 EDVPVEHP
+247 
-255 KNEEQTE
+255 TE
-262 ENISDVPLEHL
+262 DVPLEHL
-273 EDSEEKSPTSTY
+273 EQTEKNIADVPVEHLEETEEKSPTSTY

-318 NSIFP
+318 GSIVP
-323 NVGGSVVSAETQKAI
+323 NVGGSAVSAETQKAI
-338 SDAQNISQTL
+338 SNVQNVSQTL

-393 NHGNRFGIGSEHA
+393 NHGNRFGIGSNHKDKVE
-406 KEVIKDK
+406 KDK

-442 GIKLQEEKQEYAKK
+442 SHKLREEKQEYAKEQK
-456 QRVKEIRN
+456 SKKIRN
-464 KRKDIFFKENKKI
+464 RRKDIFFKENKKI

-509 AVVLPVFL
+509 AIVLPVFL

-653 EAALDEYTELI
+653 EAALAEYTELI

-688 NGVDDATEFSGMPVV
+688 NGVDDATEFSGKPVV

-711 EINSDLSAEEMLA
+711 EINSDLSAEKMLA

-754 TQDIMDFFEKTEYI
+754 PQDIMNFFEKTEYI
-768 PITTEVTHD
+768 TITTEVTHD

-782 MNCKRRMIQTDSGY
+782 MNCKRRLIQTDSGY

-875 QEVYQKLIDG
+875 QEFYQKLIDG

>member
-1 MFMATIDKAK
+1 MATIDKAK

-59 KTSEKSESTSQTSKR
+59 KNLKKSESTPQTPKR
-74 SETMRKIL
+74 SETMRKML
-82 YGTNRNNHSNRERKS
+82 YGTNRNNHSNRDRKNEGKTS
-97 EVKAQNNASST
+97 ENT
-108 EAVQDLKKFSYLQNR
+108 EHSGIFANSEN
-123 EVSDSSVSE
+123 SVSVS
-132 QRKNITPEM
+132 KTITPEI

-159 KTSAARA
+159 KTFATRS
-166 DSAPDNTAK
+166 DISPDIDVSDNAENHSHDK
-175 SVTSD
+175 MSV
-180 DTEPHSGYADKKP
+180 PHSEYEKK
-193 YEHKFL
+193 YL
-199 SETADSII
+199 SETADSVI
-207 PEVKKAITPEMAE
+207 PEAKKAITPEMAE

-235 IRLNRATAVAEA
+235 IRLNRATVVAE
-247 EDVPVEHP
+247 
-255 KNEEQTE
+255 TE
-262 ENISDVPLEHL
+262 DVPLEHL
-273 EDSEEKSPTSTY
+273 EQTEKNIADVPVEHLEETEEKSPTSTY

-318 NSIFP
+318 GSIVP
-323 NVGGSVVSAETQKAI
+323 NVGGSAVSAETQKAI
-338 SDAQNISQTL
+338 SNVQNVSQTL

-356 AVLDVSATLAAVEA
+356 AVLDVSVTLAAVEA

-393 NHGNRFGIGSEHA
+393 NHGNRFGIGSNHKDKVE
-406 KEVIKDK
+406 KDK

-442 GIKLQEEKQEYAKK
+442 SHKLREEKQEYAKEQK
-456 QRVKEIRN
+456 SKKIRN
-464 KRKDIFFKENKKI
+464 RRKDIFFKENKKI

-509 AVVLPVFL
+509 AIVLPVFL

-653 EAALDEYTELI
+653 EAALAEYTELI

-688 NGVDDATEFSGMPVV
+688 NGVDDATEFSGKPVV
-703 GTNQFGNT
+703 GTNYFGNT

-731 LITMNPEEENP
+731 LITMNPDEENP

-754 TQDIMDFFEKTEYI
+754 PQDIMDFFEKTEYI

-814 ACPAADEL
+814 ACPDADEL
-822 LEKIIDL
+822 LEKVIDL

-838 TEQAQEIIDSYIDM
+838 TEQAQKLIDSYIDM

-875 QEVYQKLIDG
+875 QEFYQKLIDG
-885 ELSGADIWQIDTPIG
+885 ELSGADIWEIDTPIG

>member
-1 MFMATIDKAK
+1 MATIDKAK

-59 KTSEKSESTSQTSKR
+59 KNPKKSESTPQTPKR
-74 SETMRKIL
+74 SETMRKML
-82 YGTNRNNHSNRERKS
+82 YGTNRNNHSNRDRKNEGKTS
-97 EVKAQNNASST
+97 ENT
-108 EAVQDLKKFSYLQNR
+108 EHSGIFANSEN
-123 EVSDSSVSE
+123 SVSVS
-132 QRKNITPEM
+132 KTITPEI

-159 KTSAARA
+159 KTFATRS
-166 DSAPDNTAK
+166 DISPDIDVSDNAENHSHDK
-175 SVTSD
+175 MSV
-180 DTEPHSGYADKKP
+180 PHSEYEKK
-193 YEHKFL
+193 YL
-199 SETADSII
+199 SETADSVI
-207 PEVKKAITPEMAE
+207 PEAKKAITPEMAE

-235 IRLNRATAVAEA
+235 IRLNRATVVAE
-247 EDVPVEHP
+247 
-255 KNEEQTE
+255 TE
-262 ENISDVPLEHL
+262 DVPLEHL
-273 EDSEEKSPTSTY
+273 EQTEKNIADVPVEHLEETEEKSPTSTY

-318 NSIFP
+318 GSIVP
-323 NVGGSVVSAETQKAI
+323 NVGGSAVSAETQKAI
-338 SDAQNISQTL
+338 SNVQNVSQTL

-356 AVLDVSATLAAVEA
+356 AVLDVSVTLAAVEA

-393 NHGNRFGIGSEHA
+393 NHGNRFGIGSNHKDKVE
-406 KEVIKDK
+406 KDK

-442 GIKLQEEKQEYAKK
+442 SHKLREEKQEYAKEQK
-456 QRVKEIRN
+456 SKKIRN
-464 KRKDIFFKENKKI
+464 RRKDIFFKENKKI

-509 AVVLPVFL
+509 AIVLPVFL

-653 EAALDEYTELI
+653 EAALAEYTELI

-822 LEKIIDL
+822 LEKIVEL

-838 TEQAQEIIDSYIDM
+838 TEQAQKLIDSYIDM
-852 FKKELDIDEGDFRK
+852 FKKELDIDEGNFRK

-875 QEVYQKLIDG
+875 QEFYQKLIND

>member
-1 MFMATIDKAK
+1 MATIDKAK

-59 KTSEKSESTSQTSKR
+59 KTSEKSESTPQTSKR

-97 EVKAQNNASST
+97 EVKRENNN
-108 EAVQDLKKFSYLQNR
+108 VQDLKKSSYLQGR
-123 EVSDSSVSE
+123 ENPDSSVSE
-132 QRKNITPEM
+132 QLKSITPEM
-141 AERMKRA
+141 ADRMKRA

-193 YEHKFL
+193 YEHKLL
-199 SETADSII
+199 SETADSVI

-235 IRLNRATAVAEA
+235 IRLNRAAVVAET

-262 ENISDVPLEHL
+262 ENISDVPLEHS

-290 KAVFDTYNGEVRA
+290 KAIFDTYNGEVRA

-313 AKKQK
+313 AKKRRK
-318 NSIFP
+318 GGNAVIGAV
-323 NVGGSVVSAETQKAI
+323 VGEDTQKAI
-338 SDAQNISQTL
+338 SDAGSIAQTVR
-348 QSSDSAGS
+348 SSDSAGS

-393 NHGNRFGIGSEHA
+393 NHGNRFGIGSNHKDKVE
-406 KEVIKDK
+406 KDK
-413 DEKIKNTNDKSCRSN
+413 DEKIKNTNDKSHRSN

-442 GIKLQEEKQEYAKK
+442 SHKLREEKQEYVKK
-456 QRVKEIRN
+456 QKSKEIRN
-464 KRKDIFFKENKKI
+464 RRKDIFFKENKKI
-477 EGSIVNTAVKG
+477 EGSIVSTAVKG

-498 AVSLILGGGAG
+498 AVSLIMGGGAG

-875 QEVYQKLIDG
+875 QEFYQKLIND
-885 ELSGADIWQIDTPIG
+885 ELSGADIWEIDTPIG

>member
-11 GQAVEEHSLS
+11 GQAVEKHSLS

-59 KTSEKSESTSQTSKR
+59 KNSEKSESTPQTSKR
-74 SETMRKIL
+74 SETMRKML
-82 YGTNRNNHSNRERKS
+82 CGTNRNNHSNRDRKNEGKTS
-97 EVKAQNNASST
+97 ENT
-108 EAVQDLKKFSYLQNR
+108 EHSGIFANSEN
-123 EVSDSSVSE
+123 SVSVS
-132 QRKNITPEM
+132 KTITPEI

-180 DTEPHSGYADKKP
+180 DTEPHTGYADKKP

-199 SETADSII
+199 SETADSVI

-235 IRLNRATAVAEA
+235 IRLNRATVVSET

-318 NSIFP
+318 GGIVP
-323 NVGGSVVSAETQKAI
+323 NVGGSAVSAETQKAI
-338 SDAQNISQTL
+338 SSVQNVSQTL

-393 NHGNRFGIGSEHA
+393 NHGNRFGIGSNHKDKVE
-406 KEVIKDK
+406 KDK

-442 GIKLQEEKQEYAKK
+442 SHKLREEKQEYAKEQK
-456 QRVKEIRN
+456 SKKIRN
-464 KRKDIFFKENKKI
+464 RRKDIFFKENKKV

-653 EAALDEYTELI
+653 EAALAEYTELI

-688 NGVDDATEFSGMPVV
+688 NGVDDATEFSGKPVV

-711 EINSDLSAEEMLA
+711 EINSDLSAEKMLA

-754 TQDIMDFFEKTEYI
+754 PQDIMNFFEKTEYI
-768 PITTEVTHD
+768 TITTEVTHD

-782 MNCKRRMIQTDSGY
+782 MNCKRRLIQTDSGY

-875 QEVYQKLIDG
+875 QEFYQKLIDG

>member
-1 MFMATIDKAK
+1 MATIDKAK

-82 YGTNRNNHSNRERKS
+82 YGTNRNNHSNRERKKEGKTS
-97 EVKAQNNASST
+97 ENT
-108 EAVQDLKKFSYLQNR
+108 EHSGIFANSEN
-123 EVSDSSVSE
+123 SVSVS
-132 QRKNITPEM
+132 KTITPEM

-159 KTSAARA
+159 KTSAAR
-166 DSAPDNTAK
+166 SEISPDIDISDNAGNYSHDK
-175 SVTSD
+175 MSV
-180 DTEPHSGYADKKP
+180 PHSEYEKK
-193 YEHKFL
+193 YL
-199 SETADSII
+199 SETPDSVI
-207 PEVKKAITPEMAE
+207 PEAKKAITPEMAE

-235 IRLNRATAVAEA
+235 IRLNRATVVAEA

-273 EDSEEKSPTSTY
+273 EDSEEKSPTITY

-290 KAVFDTYNGEVRA
+290 KAVFDTYNSEVRA
-303 YRAKKAYGEF
+303 YRAKKAYGDF

-318 NSIFP
+318 SSIVP

-338 SDAQNISQTL
+338 NDAQNVFQTL

-428 EADGEKQGSSKVGN
+428 EAAAEKQRSSKVGN
-442 GIKLQEEKQEYAKK
+442 SHKLREEKQEYAKK
-456 QRVKEIRN
+456 QKSKEIRN
-464 KRKDIFFKENKKI
+464 KRKEIFIKENQKI
-477 EGSIVNTAVKG
+477 PGSVCNAAKGGIVKTAV
-488 GAVKGALKKK
+488 KKK

-509 AVVLPVFL
+509 AIVLPVFL

-602 GTFFADYCQDLIAE
+602 GTFFADHCQDLVAE

-653 EAALDEYTELI
+653 EAALAEYTERI
-664 QSLEDELSPNEHRQ
+664 QSIEDELSPNEHRQ

-688 NGVDDATEFSGMPVV
+688 NGVDDATEFSGKPVV

-731 LITMNPEEENP
+731 LITMNPEETAPDADNP

-754 TQDIMDFFEKTEYI
+754 PQDIMDFFEKTEYI

-782 MNCKRRMIQTDSGY
+782 MNCKRRLIQTDSGY

-838 TEQAQEIIDSYIDM
+838 TEQAQGLIDSYIDM

-875 QEVYQKLIDG
+875 QEFYQKLING

>member
-1 MFMATIDKAK
+1 MATIDKAK

-59 KTSEKSESTSQTSKR
+59 KNSEKSESTSQTPKR
-74 SETMRKIL
+74 SETMRKML
-82 YGTNRNNHSNRERKS
+82 YGTNRNNHSNRERKKEGKTS
-97 EVKAQNNASST
+97 ENT
-108 EAVQDLKKFSYLQNR
+108 EHSGIFANSEN
-123 EVSDSSVSE
+123 SVSVS
-132 QRKNITPEM
+132 KTITPEI

-148 AYLDRL
+148 AYLDKL

-159 KTSAARA
+159 KTAAARA
-166 DSAPDNTAK
+166 DSVPDSAAK
-175 SVTSD
+175 PVASA
-180 DTEPHSGYADKKP
+180 DTVPHSGYEDKKP

-199 SETADSII
+199 SETADSVI
-207 PEVKKAITPEMAE
+207 PEVKKAITPKMAE

-235 IRLNRATAVAEA
+235 IRLNRATVVAEA

-273 EDSEEKSPTSTY
+273 EDSEGKSHTSTY

-303 YRAKKAYGEF
+303 YRAKKAYGDF

-318 NSIFP
+318 SSIVP

-338 SDAQNISQTL
+338 SDVQNVSQTL

-428 EADGEKQGSSKVGN
+428 EADGEKQRSSKVGN

-561 IIDGYTLMVK
+561 IVDGYILMVK

-653 EAALDEYTELI
+653 EAALAEYTELI
-664 QSLEDELSPNEHRQ
+664 QSLEDELSPSEHRQ

-688 NGVDDATEFSGMPVV
+688 NGVDDATEFSGKPVV

-731 LITMNPEEENP
+731 LITMNPDEENP

-754 TQDIMDFFEKTEYI
+754 PQDIMDFFEKTEYI
-768 PITTEVTHD
+768 PITTVITHD

-782 MNCKRRMIQTDSGY
+782 MNCKRRLIQTDSGY

-814 ACPAADEL
+814 VCPAADEL

-838 TEQAQEIIDSYIDM
+838 TEQAQELIDSYIDM

-875 QEVYQKLIDG
+875 QEFYQKLIDG

>member
-1 MFMATIDKAK
+1 MATIDKAK
-11 GQAVEEHSLS
+11 GQAVEKHSLS

-59 KTSEKSESTSQTSKR
+59 KNSEKSESTPQTSKR
-74 SETMRKIL
+74 SETMRKML
-82 YGTNRNNHSNRERKS
+82 CGTNRNNHSNRDRKNEGKTS
-97 EVKAQNNASST
+97 ENT
-108 EAVQDLKKFSYLQNR
+108 EHSGIFANSEN
-123 EVSDSSVSE
+123 SVSVS
-132 QRKNITPEM
+132 KTITPEI

-180 DTEPHSGYADKKP
+180 DTEPHTGYADKKP

-199 SETADSII
+199 SETADSVI

-235 IRLNRATAVAEA
+235 IRLNRATVVSET

-262 ENISDVPLEHL
+262 ENISDVPVEHL
-273 EDSEEKSPTSTY
+273 EDSEEKSPTSAY
-285 LGNSD
+285 LDNSEH
-290 KAVFDTYNGEVRA
+290 AVFDTYNGEVRA

-318 NSIFP
+318 GSIVP
-323 NVGGSVVSAETQKAI
+323 TAGGSVVSAETQKAI
-338 SDAQNISQTL
+338 NDAQNVFQTL

-428 EADGEKQGSSKVGN
+428 EAAAEKQRSSKVGN

-653 EAALDEYTELI
+653 EAALAEYTELI
-664 QSLEDELSPNEHRQ
+664 QSLEDELSPSEHRQ

-688 NGVDDATEFSGMPVV
+688 NGVDDATEFSGKPVV
-703 GTNQFGNT
+703 GTNHFGNT

-754 TQDIMDFFEKTEYI
+754 PQDIMDFFEKTEYI

-814 ACPAADEL
+814 ACHVADEL

-875 QEVYQKLIDG
+875 QEFYQKLIDG

>member
-1 MFMATIDKAK
+1 MATIDKAK

-59 KTSEKSESTSQTSKR
+59 KNPKKSESTPQTPKR
-74 SETMRKIL
+74 SETMRKML
-82 YGTNRNNHSNRERKS
+82 YGTNRNNHSNRDRKNEGKTS
-97 EVKAQNNASST
+97 ENT
-108 EAVQDLKKFSYLQNR
+108 EHSGIFANSEN
-123 EVSDSSVSE
+123 SVSVS
-132 QRKNITPEM
+132 KTITPEI

-159 KTSAARA
+159 KTFATRS
-166 DSAPDNTAK
+166 DISPDIDVSDNAENHSHDK
-175 SVTSD
+175 MSV
-180 DTEPHSGYADKKP
+180 PHSEYEKK
-193 YEHKFL
+193 YL
-199 SETADSII
+199 SETADSVI
-207 PEVKKAITPEMAE
+207 PEAKKAITPEMAE

-235 IRLNRATAVAEA
+235 IRLNRATVVAE
-247 EDVPVEHP
+247 
-255 KNEEQTE
+255 TE
-262 ENISDVPLEHL
+262 DVPLEHL
-273 EDSEEKSPTSTY
+273 EQTEKNIADVPVEHLEETEEKSPTSTY

-318 NSIFP
+318 GSIVP
-323 NVGGSVVSAETQKAI
+323 NVGGSAVSAETQKAI
-338 SDAQNISQTL
+338 SNVQNVSQTL

-356 AVLDVSATLAAVEA
+356 AVLDVSVTLAAVEA

-393 NHGNRFGIGSEHA
+393 NHGNRFGIGSNHKDKVE
-406 KEVIKDK
+406 KDK

-442 GIKLQEEKQEYAKK
+442 SHKLREEKQEYAKEQK
-456 QRVKEIRN
+456 SKKIRN
-464 KRKDIFFKENKKI
+464 RRKDIFFKENKKI

-509 AVVLPVFL
+509 AIVLPVFL

-653 EAALDEYTELI
+653 EAALAEYTELI

-688 NGVDDATEFSGMPVV
+688 NGVDDATEFSGKPVV
-703 GTNQFGNT
+703 GTNYFGNT

-731 LITMNPEEENP
+731 LITMNPDEENP

-754 TQDIMDFFEKTEYI
+754 PQDIMDFFEKTEYI

-814 ACPAADEL
+814 ACPDADEL
-822 LEKIIDL
+822 LEKVIDL

-838 TEQAQEIIDSYIDM
+838 MEQAQEIIDSYIDM

-875 QEVYQKLIDG
+875 QEFYQKLIDG
-885 ELSGADIWQIDTPIG
+885 ELSGADIWEIDTPIG

>member
-1 MFMATIDKAK
+1 MATIDKAK

-59 KTSEKSESTSQTSKR
+59 KNSKKSESTPQTPKR
-74 SETMRKIL
+74 SETMRKML
-82 YGTNRNNHSNRERKS
+82 YGTNRNNHSNRERKKEGKTS
-97 EVKAQNNASST
+97 ENT
-108 EAVQDLKKFSYLQNR
+108 EHSGIFANSEN
-123 EVSDSSVSE
+123 SVSVS
-132 QRKNITPEM
+132 KTITPEI

-199 SETADSII
+199 SETADSVI
-207 PEVKKAITPEMAE
+207 PEAKKAITPEMAE

-235 IRLNRATAVAEA
+235 IRLNRAAV
-247 EDVPVEHP
+247 V
-255 KNEEQTE
+255 TE
-262 ENISDVPLEHL
+262 TEDVPLEHL
-273 EDSEEKSPTSTY
+273 EQAEETYLDVLLEHSEDSEEKSHTSTY

-303 YRAKKAYGEF
+303 YRAKKAYSEF

-318 NSIFP
+318 SSIVP
-323 NVGGSVVSAETQKAI
+323 NVGGFAVSSETQKAI
-338 SDAQNISQTL
+338 SDAQNVSQTL

-393 NHGNRFGIGSEHA
+393 NHGNRFGIGSNHKDKVE
-406 KEVIKDK
+406 KDK

-442 GIKLQEEKQEYAKK
+442 SHKLREEKQEYAKK
-456 QRVKEIRN
+456 QKSKEIRN
-464 KRKDIFFKENKKI
+464 RQKGIFIKENKKI

-498 AVSLILGGGAG
+498 AVSLIMGGGAG
-509 AVVLPVFL
+509 AIVLPVFL

-549 LPTEHNAESKAE
+549 LPPEHNAESKAE

-628 PNPQAAMAISNAM
+628 PSPQAAMAISNAM

-653 EAALDEYTELI
+653 EAALAEYTELI

-688 NGVDDATEFSGMPVV
+688 NGVDDATEFSGKPVV

-731 LITMNPEEENP
+731 LITMNPEEADVDAQNP
-742 DADDEEMQLNIT
+742 NDDSEEVKLNIT

-782 MNCKRRMIQTDSGY
+782 MNCKRRLIQTDSGY

-838 TEQAQEIIDSYIDM
+838 TEQAQELIDSYIDM

-875 QEVYQKLIDG
+875 QEYYQKLIDG
-885 ELSGADIWQIDTPIG
+885 ELSGADIWKIDTPIG
-900 EEGASEET
+900 EEEADEET